1 MFIQNFIINIF
12 LQYKSYDKK
21 LKYFQK
27 MFYIVISLWYN
38 LHKYE
43 NIYERSFSMSNEEL
57 ISAYNEVTNFL
68 DFLNKEYEKIS
79 E

>member
-1 MFIQNFIINIF
+1 
-12 LQYKSYDKK
+12 
-21 LKYFQK
+21 
-27 MFYIVISLWYN
+27 
-38 LHKYE
+38 
-43 NIYERSFSMSNEEL
+43 MSNEEL